1 MKNKEKT
8 TWLQT
13 AGILLF
19 AAACTMALYSL
30 YLCFGSDIWY
40 DELFTEGFI
49 SQPVGRMI
57 SLAVKDVH
65 PPLYYLL
72 VKIAVDFCRF
82 FVPSANAVIISK
94 VVSVLPYLGL
104 LGYSLVFLR
113 RRYGWLCAGLFS
125 FCIFAMPQMA
135 NYTTE
140 VRMYGFALF
149 FITAAFFHAGAIL
162 ENGGKRNWIALT
174 VFGICAAYTHYFAAV
189 SAVVL
194 YVGLAVLL
202 YVRKKDTRTKSLLTW
217 ILCVGISVLAYLPWL
232 PDAVGQVS
240 QVRENYW
247 ILPLTLSCF
256 GGCVKFVL
264 KPSTGYQWPD
274 YVLAVLLFVLLAG
287 LLAAA
292 FFKRKE
298 DEKKAGEDVYAFF
311 GLCILAGTAL
321 FGIAVS
327 FLMRPVFI
335 YRYMLPSMGCFW
347 FGFVSLLSRQ
357 KKKRVLVPALV
368 LLCLVGVADYS
379 AFAKGEF
386 LKKEQMDRT
395 LEELSRIGEE
405 DAVIF
410 NFDQVQ
416 AVAGYYMD
424 QESWLYGNEPESLIK
439 EMFPDIHGIQDME
452 GIRQKLQEGQRVWFI
467 GSGLIREDILKEW
480 AKEGILSVETADSC
494 LLERYWFNIYR
505 LELGGM
511 TGTAERTISRV
522 KD

>member
-189 SAVVL
+189 SAAVL

-217 ILCVGISVLAYLPWL
+217 LLAAGSLVLISGIHHHSKAENSCPRPEFMVFHRFSLPCILLGRTPKTGRLSSIFHMVTLRP
-232 PDAVGQVS
+232 QVS
-240 QVRENYW
+240 Q
-247 ILPLTLSCF
+247 S
-256 GGCVKFVL
+256 
-264 KPSTGYQWPD
+264 
-274 YVLAVLLFVLLAG
+274 
-287 LLAAA
+287 
-292 FFKRKE
+292 
-298 DEKKAGEDVYAFF
+298 
-311 GLCILAGTAL
+311 
-321 FGIAVS
+321 
-327 FLMRPVFI
+327 
-335 YRYMLPSMGCFW
+335 
-347 FGFVSLLSRQ
+347 
-357 KKKRVLVPALV
+357 
-368 LLCLVGVADYS
+368 
-379 AFAKGEF
+379 
-386 LKKEQMDRT
+386 
-395 LEELSRIGEE
+395 
-405 DAVIF
+405 
-410 NFDQVQ
+410 
-416 AVAGYYMD
+416 
-424 QESWLYGNEPESLIK
+424 
-439 EMFPDIHGIQDME
+439 
-452 GIRQKLQEGQRVWFI
+452 
-467 GSGLIREDILKEW
+467 
-480 AKEGILSVETADSC
+480 
-494 LLERYWFNIYR
+494 
-505 LELGGM
+505 
-511 TGTAERTISRV
+511 
-522 KD
+522 

>member
-189 SAVVL
+189 SAAVL

-217 ILCVGISVLAYLPWL
+217 LLCVGISVLAYLPWL

-298 DEKKAGEDVYAFF
+298 DEKRQARMCMPFWPVYPRRNSPFRHCGIFSHASGVHLPVYAAFHGLLLVRLRFF
-311 GLCILAGTAL
+311 AEQAEE
-321 FGIAVS
+321 
-327 FLMRPVFI
+327 
-335 YRYMLPSMGCFW
+335 
-347 FGFVSLLSRQ
+347 
-357 KKKRVLVPALV
+357 KKGA
-368 LLCLVGVADYS
+368 
-379 AFAKGEF
+379 
-386 LKKEQMDRT
+386 
-395 LEELSRIGEE
+395 
-405 DAVIF
+405 
-410 NFDQVQ
+410 
-416 AVAGYYMD
+416 
-424 QESWLYGNEPESLIK
+424 
-439 EMFPDIHGIQDME
+439 
-452 GIRQKLQEGQRVWFI
+452 
-467 GSGLIREDILKEW
+467 GSGAGSALSGRGRGLFCFCKRRIFKKGTDGQDI
-480 AKEGILSVETADSC
+480 
-494 LLERYWFNIYR
+494 
-505 LELGGM
+505 GGAFQDR
-511 TGTAERTISRV
+511 GRGCG
-522 KD
+522 DF

>member
-189 SAVVL
+189 SAAVL

-217 ILCVGISVLAYLPWL
+217 LLCVGISVLAYLPWL

-247 ILPLTLSCF
+247 ILPL
-256 GGCVKFVL
+256 
-264 KPSTGYQWPD
+264 P
-274 YVLAVLLFVLLAG
+274 
-287 LLAAA
+287 
-292 FFKRKE
+292 
-298 DEKKAGEDVYAFF
+298 
-311 GLCILAGTAL
+311 
-321 FGIAVS
+321 
-327 FLMRPVFI
+327 
-335 YRYMLPSMGCFW
+335 
-347 FGFVSLLSRQ
+347 
-357 KKKRVLVPALV
+357 
-368 LLCLVGVADYS
+368 
-379 AFAKGEF
+379 
-386 LKKEQMDRT
+386 
-395 LEELSRIGEE
+395 
-405 DAVIF
+405 
-410 NFDQVQ
+410 
-416 AVAGYYMD
+416 
-424 QESWLYGNEPESLIK
+424 
-439 EMFPDIHGIQDME
+439 
-452 GIRQKLQEGQRVWFI
+452 
-467 GSGLIREDILKEW
+467 
-480 AKEGILSVETADSC
+480 
-494 LLERYWFNIYR
+494 
-505 LELGGM
+505 
-511 TGTAERTISRV
+511 
-522 KD
+522 